1 MKAAQLKHLVFLSGL
16 LLLLSSCSF
25 YKEVEVSEVKNVK
38 ITRFD
43 QDVVEAEITLE
54 LINPNWY
61 AVTLTESF
69 VDVYING
76 KEIGEVELKEKV
88 KLPKKTTNLRTL
100 VMVGD
105 YEKMSSG
112 FLDNLLTL
120 LFANQAKFEAKG
132 YMKGRALL
140 ITKKVEVDV
149 QEFVDLRSTE

>member
-1 MKAAQLKHLVFLSGL
+1 MKKL
-16 LLLLSSCSF
+16 LLFSIIATILTSCSF
-25 YKEVEVSEVKNVK
+25 YKEVEVTEVKDVK

-43 QDVVEAEITLE
+43 QDIVEAEVTLE
-54 LINPNWY
+54 IKNPNWY
-61 AVTLTESF
+61 AVSLTESF

-76 KEIGEVELKEKV
+76 KEIGEVELKEKI
-88 KLPKKTTNLRTL
+88 KLPKKTTNVRTL

-140 ITKKVEVDV
+140 VTKKVDV
-149 QEFVDLRSTE
+149 NVEEFVDLRNMK